1 MTLDNL
7 SIQKS
12 ELLKINY
19 LTNYLQIKTTFWA
32 KLAENHIR

>member
-19 LTNYLQIKTTFWA
+19 LTNYLQIKTTF
-32 KLAENHIR
+32 